1 MLDGLIVLGF
11 VAYAVTVGLRNRRR
25 AARSLDDYFLA
36 GKEVKGWRAG
46 LSMAATQY
54 AADTP
59 LLVTGLVATGGVYL
73 MWHFWIYGFG
83 YLLLAF
89 FFAEGWRRAGVL
101 TDAAFTEVR
110 YGGRGVLALRTLK
123 AVYYGTIVNCF
134 FLAMVLIAAVRIAEV
149 FLPWHE
155 WLPENVYMVLLNA
168 VTTVGWTL
176 GASATA
182 LSPEMTA
189 TNGLISLVLIIAF
202 VFLYSATGGLRSVI
216 STDVM
221 QFVLMMVGTAAYA
234 VLVLQEVG
242 GFSGLGERLVTVYG
256 AAKSQELMALA
267 PTTTGTLFP
276 FLMLIALQ
284 GLFWIGSDGTGY
296 LAQRAMACHT
306 DRDAR
311 IAGVV
316 FSWAQ
321 ILVRS
326 LLWLIIGAGLLVLYP
341 FTPDQA
347 TAEGFAAARE
357 MTFVTGIDDLMPIGL
372 RGVLLTA
379 LLAALA
385 STVDTHLNWGASYWT
400 TDLYERL
407 YCQAW
412 RKQTPSPRASVGVAR
427 LSNLVV
433 VIIALAI
440 MVNLGSIQ
448 ATWFLS
454 LVFGAGI
461 GGVLMLR
468 WFWERLN
475 LYGEAAALLVSLV
488 VAPFVINMVDEE
500 WIRLAIMVV
509 LGTGSAVL
517 VSYLTPATPT
527 EVQQRFYEQ
536 VRPLGWWRK
545 SARQSPAEGPH
556 PVHAF
561 WQRLRVTC
569 FASVSLLLLLI
580 GLAKWMV
587 AAPGESIWW
596 IGVCFVGAVVAVPFW
611 WPALQSKTE

>member
-1 MLDGLIVLGF
+1 MLDGLIVLAF
-11 VAYAVTVGLRNRRR
+11 VGYALVVGVRARRQ
-25 AARSLDDYFLA
+25 ASRSLNDYFLA
-36 GKEVKGWRAG
+36 GKDVKGWRAG

-59 LLVTGLVATGGVYL
+59 LLVTGLLATGGVYL
-73 MWHFWIYGFG
+73 MWRFWIYGFG

-89 FFAEGWRRAGVL
+89 FFAEGWRRTGVL

-123 AVYYGTIVNCF
+123 AVYYGTVVNCF
-134 FLAMVLIAAVRIAEV
+134 FLAMVLLAAVRIAEV
-149 FLPWHE
+149 FLPWHL
-155 WLPENVYMVLLNA
+155 WLPEGFYATLLSG
-168 VTTVGWTL
+168 VTAVGWTL
-176 GASATA
+176 GTSVTA

-189 TNGLISLVLIIAF
+189 TNGLISLLLIIAF

-216 STDVM
+216 ATDVM
-221 QFVLMMVGTAAYA
+221 QFVLMMIGTAAYA
-234 VLVLQEVG
+234 VLVVREVG
-242 GFSGLGERLVTVYG
+242 GLGMLGDQLAAAYG
-256 AAKSQELMALA
+256 AAQSQELLALA
-267 PTTTGTLFP
+267 PTTTGALFP
-276 FLMLIALQ
+276 FLMVIALQ

-296 LAQRAMACHT
+296 LAQRAMACRT

-326 LLWLIIGAGLLVLYP
+326 LLWLVIGAGLLVLYP
-341 FTPDQA
+341 FTPADA
-347 TAEGFAAARE
+347 TADGFAAARE

-372 RGVLLTA
+372 RGILLTA

-400 TDLYERL
+400 KDLYERL

-412 RKQTPSPRASVGVAR
+412 RKQTPSPRTSVGVAR
-427 LSNLVV
+427 VSNLVV
-433 VIIALAI
+433 VVIALAI

-475 LYGEAAALLVSLV
+475 LYGEATALLVSLV
-488 VAPFVINMVDEE
+488 AAPFVIQHIGEE
-500 WIRLAIMVV
+500 WVRLGVMVV
-509 LGTGSAVL
+509 LGTGSAIL
-517 VSYLTPATPT
+517 VSYLTPAS
-527 EVQQRFYEQ
+527 EVPQRFYAK
-536 VRPLGWWRK
+536 VRPLGWWR
-545 SARQSPAEGPH
+545 SAAQATGTDPQQPTRL
-556 PVHAF
+556 F
-561 WQRLRVTC
+561 WQRLRITC
-569 FASVSLLLLLI
+569 FASASLLLLLI
-580 GLAKWMV
+580 AFAKWIV
-587 AAPGESIWW
+587 AVPGEPLWW
-596 IGVCFVGAVVAVPFW
+596 TGLCVVGAIIAVPFW
-611 WPALQSKTE
+611 WPALGRDASQ